1 MTVLAI
7 MQNQWF
13 KDPARVAAIF
23 SRHPSASFRRR
34 FIKHSLFQGCKS
46 GNVLMSVFGDMLDDW
61 IFEEASPQVGGH
73 SASSFPADLDHIT
86 TVIGDVKPD
95 IIVTFGKTAREA
107 IELIRVSVA
116 VLGVTAMVPI
126 PLVNW
131 CHIAAPHPAARSAD
145 ALQRLREAKREIEGI
160 IATSSHQSQ

>member
-23 SRHPSASFRRR
+23 NRNPSAGFRRR

-46 GNVLMSVFGDMLDDW
+46 GNVLVSVFGDMLGDW
-61 IFEEASPQVGGH
+61 IFEEASPKVGGRA
-73 SASSFPADLDHIT
+73 SSSFPADLDHIT

-95 IIVTFGKTAREA
+95 LIVTFGKTAREA
-107 IELIRVSVA
+107 VELIRVSVA
-116 VLGVTAMVPI
+116 VLGVTALIPI

-131 CHIAAPHPAARSAD
+131 RHVAAPHPAARCPGVV
-145 ALQRLREAKREIEGI
+145 QRLREAKLEIEGI
-160 IATSSHQSQ
+160 IEASSS

>member
-61 IFEEASPQVGGH
+61 IFEEASPKVGGDS
-73 SASSFPADLDHIT
+73 SASFPADLIHIANA
-86 TVIGDVKPD
+86 ISDVKPG
-95 IIVTFGKTAREA
+95 IIVTFGKTAESA
-107 IELIRVSVA
+107 VA
-116 VLGVTAMVPI
+116 TLSSIDFP
-126 PLVNW
+126 PWSDLNW
-131 CHIAAPHPAARSAD
+131 RHVAAPHPAARFPGV
-145 ALQRLREAKREIEGI
+145 LQRLRDARLEIEGI
-160 IATSSHQSQ
+160 IKGSV